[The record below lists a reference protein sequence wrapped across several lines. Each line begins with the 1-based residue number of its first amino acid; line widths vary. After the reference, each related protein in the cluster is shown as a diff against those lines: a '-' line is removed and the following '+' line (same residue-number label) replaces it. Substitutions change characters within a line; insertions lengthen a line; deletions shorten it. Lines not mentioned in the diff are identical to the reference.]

1 MLITSS
7 LNRRPARTVRIR
19 PGAAALAI
27 GGAMLAGGLFLA
39 GCSGA
44 ASSSGTASSSG
55 MAAFPPA
62 PGAARAAAPGAAL
75 AAPAASA
82 AAGSAA
88 KSSGAGTTAR
98 LAPASDIIYT
108 AQLTVRA
115 ASVGTAAA
123 RAAQIAEGAGGYVSN
138 ESTSADPD
146 HPSQAT
152 ATVQLKIPVA
162 SYPATLGQLASSLGT
177 QLSLQEQT
185 QDVTE
190 QVADVNSQ
198 VTSFQAAIAQ
208 LRALLSHAG
217 SVGDLLN
224 VQNQINDEE
233 SALEAL
239 QAQQRALSHETSY
252 ATVALTILGPKAKPV
267 VHHPKAPP
275 SLAGGLG
282 TGWHAL
288 RVTVSWVL
296 ASLGVV
302 VPFAAVAA
310 LAGFVLYQGRRWLL
324 RRRPAARPASPE
336 NEKGTGNPQ
345 DRAVSGSG
353 RIDSA
358 CTRSVSLAST
368 PGSVSGSTPWPR
380 LKTCPSAVRPRTRTS
395 LARSSMTSQ
404 GASRTAGS
412 RLPCRALPGSTRRAA
427 SSSGVR
433 QSTPTTSAP
442 ASPIS
447 PSSSPVPTPK

>member
-1 MLITSS
+1 MPNTLSR
-7 LNRRPARTVRIR
+7 NRRPAPTVRAR

-27 GGAMLAGGLFLA
+27 GGVMLAGGLYLA

-44 ASSSGTASSSG
+44 ASSSGA
-55 MAAFPPA
+55 AAFPPA
-62 PGAARAAAPGAAL
+62 PGTAARAAPGVALGGPAPS
-75 AAPAASA
+75 PAG
-82 AAGSAA
+82 GSAA

-98 LAPASDIIYT
+98 LAPASGIIYT

-138 ESTSADPD
+138 ESTSADPA

-152 ATVQLKIPVA
+152 AAIQLKIPVA
-162 SYPATLGQLASSLGT
+162 SYPAALGQLASSLGT
-177 QLSLQEQT
+177 QLSLQEQA

-198 VTSFQAAIAQ
+198 VTSYQAAIAQ

-217 SVGDLLN
+217 SIGDLLS

-252 ATVALTILGPKAKPV
+252 ATVTLTIIGPKAKPA

-275 SLAGGLG
+275 SLASGFGA
-282 TGWHAL
+282 GWHAL

-296 ASLGVV
+296 AFLGVV

-310 LAGFVLYQGRRWLL
+310 LAGFLAYQGRRWLI

-336 NEKGTGNPQ
+336 N
-345 DRAVSGSG
+345 
-353 RIDSA
+353 
-358 CTRSVSLAST
+358 
-368 PGSVSGSTPWPR
+368 
-380 LKTCPSAVRPRTRTS
+380 
-395 LARSSMTSQ
+395 
-404 GASRTAGS
+404 
-412 RLPCRALPGSTRRAA
+412 
-427 SSSGVR
+427 
-433 QSTPTTSAP
+433 
-442 ASPIS
+442 
-447 PSSSPVPTPK
+447 